1 MSMPISDLIRTP
13 ESSESRVSKSEPA
26 SEGGGVISSPEPP
39 TVVRTSSSTARR
51 MQAVAQASASAGAA
65 LPQPGTVIGTFLLE
79 EAIGAGGMGAVFR
92 AHDAQLDRHVA
103 LKLLPL
109 DQTDDPEIVQRFY
122 QEGRSAARL
131 DHENIARVYSIGQD
145 GPNHF
150 IAFEYIE
157 GVTVRRRVD
166 EHGPLPVGE
175 AVDITLQIA
184 QALVHAAGRGVVHRD
199 IKPSNIILT
208 PQGRAKLV
216 DMGLARRF
224 ERDADHGLTQSGMT
238 LGTFDYISPEQAR
251 DPRDVDVRS
260 DLYSLGCTLFQ
271 MLAGRPPFPG
281 GTVLQKL
288 LQHQEEPP
296 PEIRGLNPAVPAEL
310 ARIITKLM
318 AKDRDRRYQS
328 PEQLVR
334 DLLVIAGQL
343 GLAVTPA
350 EQHAW
355 MVTGHRVTWERHLV
369 WFFPALAFLVVV
381 AGLVWWGRELN
392 APAAADLGF
401 GPTRPPRNE
410 AGPKGRSSPP
420 PTEPAVASLPGEP
433 ELDPA
438 LPVPALPRNI
448 LVRPSDDLLSVI
460 AAAPP
465 RSIITLTEDG
475 PYLLGGRTGG
485 FRGSWT
491 LASRDLTIKSESGV
505 HPVLRFA
512 ADALLGDRTLP
523 ALLPFSGGNVS
534 IEGLAFELDRE
545 GPEDRV
551 AAISAEDTGLTIR
564 GCLFRQSAVRTG
576 RNRAAL
582 RIRVQ
587 KTLSASGDR
596 PPAVFVDSC
605 HFDGGQVGIVAEG
618 PADIL
623 LRDCTMG
630 PGSPS
635 IWIDNSKAVGLVPA
649 EVRLRHSSL
658 MAGAGP
664 VFEIEGALAR
674 ILVDDCVIAPGG
686 NSLPTLVA
694 VDNPHN
700 LTWHGR
706 SNLYTRMRVYL
717 EPTRKGEGAETIDDF
732 ARWKDTPGEVREV
745 DTVLASTPV
754 WKSTQPLQDLVI
766 EQDNPT
772 QAFQLATAYLQSS
785 VFGARQGPY
794 GARLAAP
801 LLLAAGQYAGAPD
814 TAVRGPE
821 PAANPIRGG
830 VAGTTG
836 APTDR
841 PKNAADSA
849 LAASNAGAAGG
860 RPMPMPTPTSLPAPD
875 EDEETTSLPAMP
887 PMTTP
892 PAQDAGHSPAN
903 EGRFEPAASN
913 PPARERPVPS
923 PSNRGADGIA
933 ATPGQP
939 QRAESEEDLIRSA
952 EQFTN
957 TLNRLGSKGGTLK
970 IARGADFEL
979 PVTEF
984 AGSAQWLI
992 EAETGS
998 RRPRIRFRPSVFAAK
1013 STTAWS
1019 VLFNL
1024 RSGSL
1029 HLQGLD
1035 LLIPDQDPKAPRSG
1049 RQAAIGVA
1057 AGSEL
1062 ILNDCTITVAGHS
1075 TTSAVVV
1082 QPGTADEIASG
1093 GERTIKNALIKIQ
1106 DGFIRSAGDCIS
1118 VASGRLLDLQLRNVL
1133 IAADGSLLHALG
1145 SAQIERSR
1153 TALKVKIDHA
1163 LARTRGGLVYL
1174 ESTLEETELPLTDIE
1189 AESSIFSTA
1198 GQAPLFRV
1206 DGQGQMERL
1215 RDRIVW
1221 RAEKVAYDEITT
1233 YRRDQILQTGVS
1245 PRDYTRSD
1253 WTTAFDPKDVAPVT
1267 ESVKFRKKLELRR
1280 PASSLTRDDL
1290 ELDPNSPAADRGPD
1304 LSRIPSP
1311 PPAES

>member
-1 MSMPISDLIRTP
+1 MRP
-13 ESSESRVSKSEPA
+13 
-26 SEGGGVISSPEPP
+26 
-39 TVVRTSSSTARR
+39 SSSTARR
-51 MQAVAQASASAGAA
+51 LQAVAHTGPAATA
-65 LPQPGTVIGTFLLE
+65 LPLPGVLIGTFLLE

-109 DQTDDPEIVQRFY
+109 DQTGDPEVVQRFY

-131 DHENIARVYSIGQD
+131 DHENIARVFSIGQD
-145 GPNHF
+145 GPNHY
-150 IAFEYIE
+150 IVFEYIE
-157 GVTVRRRVD
+157 GITVRRRVD
-166 EHGPLPVGE
+166 ENGPLPVSE

-184 QALVHAAGRGVVHRD
+184 QSLVHAASRGVVHRD

-271 MLAGRPPFPG
+271 MLTGRPPFPG

-334 DLLVIAGQL
+334 DLLAIAGQL
-343 GLAVTPA
+343 GLSVTPA
-350 EQHAW
+350 EQHAG
-355 MVTGHRVTWERHLV
+355 MAAGHLVTWERHLV

-381 AGLVWWGRELN
+381 AGLVWWGREPNTPL
-392 APAAADLGF
+392 PSEPGI
-401 GPTRPPRNE
+401 GPIRPPRNE
-410 AGPKGRSSPP
+410 AGPKDRSSPP
-420 PTEPAVASLPGEP
+420 AARAAAASLAEEAEP
-433 ELDPA
+433 DPPA
-438 LPVPALPRNI
+438 PVPSLPRNI
-448 LVRPSDDLLSVI
+448 LVRPSDDLLSAI

-475 PYLLGGRTGG
+475 PYLLGGRTGDL
-485 FRGSWT
+485 RGLSA
-491 LASRDLTIKSESGV
+491 LASRDLTIKSDSGV

-512 ADALLGDRTLP
+512 ADAQLGDLRLP
-523 ALLPFSGGNVS
+523 ALLPFSGGNVT

-551 AAISAEDTGLTIR
+551 AAISAEDTELTIR

-587 KTLSASGDR
+587 KTTAADGDR
-596 PPAVFVDSC
+596 PPAVFADSC
-605 HFDGGQVGIVAEG
+605 HFDGGQVGIDAEG

-630 PGSPS
+630 PGSPL
-635 IWIDNSKAVGLVPA
+635 IWIDNSKSSGPAPA
-649 EVRLRHSSL
+649 EVHLRHSSL

-664 VFEIEGALAR
+664 VFEVEGALAR
-674 ILVDDCVIAPGG
+674 ILVDDCVIAPAG

-694 VDNPHN
+694 IDSPRN
-700 LTWHGR
+700 LTWRGR
-706 SNLYTRMRVYL
+706 SNLYGRMRTYL
-717 EPTRKGEGAETIDDF
+717 EPMQKGEGAETIDDF
-732 ARWKDTPGEVREV
+732 GRWKDTPIEVREV
-745 DTVLASTPV
+745 DTVLATTSV
-754 WKSTQPLQDLVI
+754 WKSPQPLRDLLI

-772 QAFQLATAYLQSS
+772 EAFQLATAFLKSS
-785 VFGARQGPY
+785 IFGARQGPY
-794 GARLAAP
+794 GARLADPVRLAGRLSESGTGTAKSGSERASDLIHSAATVGARTAVP
-801 LLLAAGQYAGAPD
+801 KHTGDSSLAASDVGSAGDGRMPMPAVPADEDEATTSLPTMLPMSMPPAPD
-814 TAVRGPE
+814 TA
-821 PAANPIRGG
+821 
-830 VAGTTG
+830 
-836 APTDR
+836 
-841 PKNAADSA
+841 
-849 LAASNAGAAGG
+849 
-860 RPMPMPTPTSLPAPD
+860 
-875 EDEETTSLPAMP
+875 
-887 PMTTP
+887 
-892 PAQDAGHSPAN
+892 HSPA
-903 EGRFEPAASN
+903 GATGFEPGVSKQ
-913 PPARERPVPS
+913 PARERPVLS
-923 PSNRGADGIA
+923 PGNRGAEGHGP
-933 ATPGQP
+933 TTGQA
-939 QRAESEEDLIRSA
+939 QSTGSQEDLIRSA

-957 TLNRLGSKGGTLK
+957 TLNRLGSKGGTLR
-970 IARGADFEL
+970 IARDADLEL

-992 EAETGS
+992 EAESGS
-998 RRPRIRFRPSVFAAK
+998 RRPRIRFRPSAFAAK

-1035 LLIPDQDPKAPRSG
+1035 LLIPDQDAEAPHGG
-1049 RQAAIGVA
+1049 RQAAIGVST
-1057 AGSEL
+1057 GSEL
-1062 ILNDCTITVAGHS
+1062 TLNDCTITVAGHS
-1075 TTSAVVV
+1075 STSAAVVV
-1082 QPGTADEIASG
+1082 QPGTADEIPSD
-1093 GERTIKNALIKIQ
+1093 GERTIKSALIKIR
-1106 DGFIRSAGDCIS
+1106 DGFVRTAGDCIS

-1133 IAADGSLLHALG
+1133 IGADGSLLHALG
-1145 SAQIERSR
+1145 SARIERSR
-1153 TALKVKIDHA
+1153 TTLKVKIDHA

-1189 AESSIFSTA
+1189 AENSIFSTA

-1215 RDRIVW
+1215 HDRIVW

-1253 WTTAFDPKDVAPVT
+1253 WTTSFDPKDESPVT
-1267 ESVKFRKKLELRR
+1267 ESVRFRKKLEPWRS
-1280 PASSLTRDDL
+1280 ASSLTKDDL
-1290 ELDPNSPAADRGPD
+1290 QLDPNGPAAGRGPD

-1311 PPAES
+1311 PAADS

>member
-1 MSMPISDLIRTP
+1 MQISDPIRSF
-13 ESSESRVSKSEPA
+13 ESSESRISKSEPA
-26 SEGGGVISSPEPP
+26 SDGQAVPSSPEPP
-39 TVVRTSSSTARR
+39 TVVRPSSSTARR
-51 MQAVAQASASAGAA
+51 LQAVAHTGPAATA
-65 LPQPGTVIGTFLLE
+65 LPLPGVLIGTFLLE

-109 DQTDDPEIVQRFY
+109 DQTGDPEVVQRFY

-131 DHENIARVYSIGQD
+131 DHENIARVFSIGQD
-145 GPNHF
+145 GPNHY
-150 IAFEYIE
+150 IVFEYIE
-157 GVTVRRRVD
+157 GITVRRRVD
-166 EHGPLPVGE
+166 ENGPLPVSE

-184 QALVHAAGRGVVHRD
+184 QSLVHAASRGVVHRD

-271 MLAGRPPFPG
+271 MLTGRPPFPG

-334 DLLVIAGQL
+334 DLLAIAGQL
-343 GLAVTPA
+343 GLSVTPA
-350 EQHAW
+350 EQHAG
-355 MVTGHRVTWERHLV
+355 MAAGHLVTWERHLV

-381 AGLVWWGRELN
+381 AGLVWWGREPNTPL
-392 APAAADLGF
+392 PSEPGI
-401 GPTRPPRNE
+401 GPIRPPRNE
-410 AGPKGRSSPP
+410 AGPKDRSSPP
-420 PTEPAVASLPGEP
+420 AARAAAASLAEEAEP
-433 ELDPA
+433 DPPA
-438 LPVPALPRNI
+438 PVPSLPRNI
-448 LVRPSDDLLSVI
+448 LVRPSDDLLSAI

-475 PYLLGGRTGG
+475 PYLLGGRTGDL
-485 FRGSWT
+485 RGLSA
-491 LASRDLTIKSESGV
+491 LASRDLTIKSDSGV

-512 ADALLGDRTLP
+512 ADAQLGDLRLP
-523 ALLPFSGGNVS
+523 ALLPFSGGNVT

-551 AAISAEDTGLTIR
+551 AAISAQDTELTIR

-587 KTLSASGDR
+587 RTTSASGDR
-596 PPAVFVDSC
+596 PPAVFADSC

-635 IWIDNSKAVGLVPA
+635 IWIDNSKSTGPVPA
-649 EVRLRHSSL
+649 EIHLRHSSL

-664 VFEIEGALAR
+664 VFEVEAALAR
-674 ILVDDCVIAPGG
+674 ILVDDCVIAPAG

-694 VDNPHN
+694 IDSPRN
-700 LTWHGR
+700 LTWRGR
-706 SNLYTRMRVYL
+706 SNLYGRMRTYL
-717 EPTRKGEGAETIDDF
+717 EPMQKGEGAEPIDDF
-732 ARWKDTPGEVREV
+732 GRWKDAPSEVREV
-745 DTVLASTPV
+745 DTVLASNSV
-754 WKSTQPLQDLVI
+754 WKSPQPLQDLLI

-772 QAFQLATAYLQSS
+772 QPFQLATAFLKSS
-785 VFGARQGPY
+785 IFGARQGPY
-794 GARLAAP
+794 NARLADP
-801 LLLAAGQYAGAPD
+801 VRLAGRLGESGAGTAKSGPERASDLIHSAATGGAQ
-814 TAVRGPE
+814 TAVPKK
-821 PAANPIRGG
+821 
-830 VAGTTG
+830 TG
-836 APTDR
+836 
-841 PKNAADSA
+841 DSS
-849 LAASNAGAAGG
+849 LAASNVGSAGDG
-860 RPMPMPTPTSLPAPD
+860 RMPMPSAAAELEADTTTLPAMLPMSMPPAPD
-875 EDEETTSLPAMP
+875 AVHSA
-887 PMTTP
+887 
-892 PAQDAGHSPAN
+892 ANAAGL
-903 EGRFEPAASN
+903 EPGVSK
-913 PPARERPVPS
+913 PPARERPALS
-923 PSNRGADGIA
+923 PGSRGAEG
-933 ATPGQP
+933 PGSTTVQA
-939 QRAESEEDLIRSA
+939 QRNGSQEDLIHSA

-957 TLNRLGSKGGTLK
+957 TLNRLGSKGGTLR
-970 IARGADFEL
+970 IARDVDLEL

-992 EAETGS
+992 EAESGS
-998 RRPRIRFRPSVFAAK
+998 RRPRIRFRPSAFPAK

-1035 LLIPDQDPKAPRSG
+1035 LLIPDQDPEAPRG
-1049 RQAAIGVA
+1049 DRQAAVGVA

-1062 ILNDCTITVAGHS
+1062 TLNDCTVTVAGRSS
-1075 TTSAVVV
+1075 TSAAVVV
-1082 QPGTADEIASG
+1082 QPGTADEISSG
-1093 GERTIKNALIKIQ
+1093 GERTIKNAHIKIG
-1106 DGFIRSAGDCIS
+1106 DCFVRTGGDCIS
-1118 VASGRLLDLQLRNVL
+1118 VASGRLLDLQLQNVL
-1133 IAADGSLLHALG
+1133 IGADGSLLHALG

-1189 AESSIFSTA
+1189 AESSIFSTDGTA

-1215 RDRIVW
+1215 HDRIVW
-1221 RAEKVAYDEITT
+1221 RAEKVAYDEIST

-1245 PRDYTRSD
+1245 PRDYNRSD
-1253 WTTAFDPKDVAPVT
+1253 WTTSFDPKDESPVI
-1267 ESVKFRKKLELRR
+1267 ESVKFRKKLELWRS
-1280 PASSLTRDDL
+1280 ASSLTKDDL
-1290 ELDPNSPAADRGPD
+1290 QLDPNGPAAGRGPD

-1311 PPAES
+1311 PPADS